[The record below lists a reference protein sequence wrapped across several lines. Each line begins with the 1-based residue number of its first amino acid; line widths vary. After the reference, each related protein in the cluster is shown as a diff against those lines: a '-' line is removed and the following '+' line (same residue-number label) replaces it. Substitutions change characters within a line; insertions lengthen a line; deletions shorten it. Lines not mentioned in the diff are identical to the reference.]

1 MSILDIGKIKFTWKG
16 AYVSSTA
23 YEKDDVVS
31 HNGDSWI
38 CLSVSPITNVTPQ
51 TSNNLYWDKMA
62 QGSNLGIIPNLS
74 QGDLVY
80 YDGSDFERLENTAVH
95 TQADRRLKAT
105 ADGAGKYL
113 EFEEIIGSRFK
124 VQIQNDNS
132 SRSFST
138 SWSDYSQM
146 TRIVNPTSATQLFI
160 MFPRIHIQLSNLGG
174 AIRLHVY
181 NATQQT
187 STYLYD
193 PGNTYQYYDS
203 SGSQRMVTS
212 DVWHWLPG
220 ADYQDTF
227 HLTPQVVRYSSG
239 SLVVNESNYYWSTF
253 TVLESY

>member
-1 MSILDIGKIKFTWKG
+1 MAELDLGKIKFTWQG
-16 AYVSSTA
+16 TWTGSSS
-23 YEKDDVVS
+23 YEKDDIVYRDGS
-31 HNGDSWI
+31 AWI
-38 CLSVSPITNVTPQ
+38 AINNSTNVQPSTA
-51 TSNNLYWDKMA
+51 NNAYWEKIA
-62 QGSNLGIIPNLS
+62 QGSDLGSIPSLA

-80 YDGSDFERLENTAVH
+80 FDGSEFQRLENTAVNA
-95 TQADRRLKAT
+95 QAPRRLKAT

-124 VQIQNDNS
+124 VQVQNDNS
-132 SRSFST
+132 SRSFNT

-146 TRIVNPTSATQLFI
+146 TRIVYPTSATQLFI
-160 MFPRIHIQLSNLGG
+160 MFPRIHMQLSNLGG

-187 STYLYD
+187 STYLYN
-193 PGNTYQYYDS
+193 PGNTYQYYDN

-212 DVWHWLPG
+212 DVWHWIPG

-227 HLTPQVVRYSSG
+227 HLTPQVAKYSSG
-239 SLVVNESNYYWSTF
+239 TLTVNEGSYYWSTF